1 MTSDKPQKN
10 SRRAPTGSSRE
21 KPASRPVE
29 KQGGESS
36 PLAHLSD
43 SDLHADTVY
52 QPGETPRSGNKQTE
66 SVNLVG
72 KQLGDFKILRRLGQ
86 GGMATVYLAEQV
98 SLKREAAIKVMH
110 SELMSDETHVRR
122 FEREAKAAAGLT
134 HPNIVQV
141 YMTGDFDGTH
151 YIAQEYVRGVNLKEY
166 LARNAPPDCALILKI
181 MRQVTAALHAAA
193 EKGIVHRDIKPENIM
208 ITSRKL
214 IKVADFGLAQIA
226 QAEERVHL
234 TQVGTTMGTPLYM
247 SPEQVNGKALDQ
259 RSDIYSLGVTC
270 YHLISGRPP
279 FHGETALSI
288 AVKHLNEAAPSL
300 KNRRPDLPEELCDL
314 VHRMM
319 EKDPD
324 KRPANASALMQEIRK
339 IPEQPATSVKRDW
352 RSWLPFQGNQG
363 LQKQLATFLLAS
375 LCLGSVAAAVGW
387 VNRPGDPLNAP
398 FQSPQGETA
407 SQPVIPKDNSAML
420 QYFRALRMN
429 DSINGEDGWMAVI
442 EYYPENDIYKP
453 LAQIRLGLLY
463 LKSGRYEEARPIFQ
477 ELADSSQP
485 RYKTNGYA
493 GLMALE
499 SLAQNYKESMN
510 YWDGQVWNHLGD
522 LDEELRAISR
532 LAMERNQKADKNST
546 KEDFDRLRREFEKF
560 DVEPEPQFGS

>member
-1 MTSDKPQKN
+1 MPSDQPQKN
-10 SRRAPTGSSRE
+10 SRKVPSGSSRE
-21 KPASRPVE
+21 KPASRSVE
-29 KQGGESS
+29 EQGGESS
-36 PLAHLSD
+36 SLAHLAD
-43 SDLHADTVY
+43 SDAAADTIY
-52 QPGETPRSGNKQTE
+52 QPTETPQSGKKGPE

-72 KQLGDFKILRRLGQ
+72 KQLDDFKILRRLGQ

-141 YMTGDFDGTH
+141 YMTGDYEGVH
-151 YIAQEYVRGVNLKEY
+151 YIAQEYVRGINLKEY

-181 MRQVTAALHAAA
+181 MRQVTAALNAAA

-226 QAEERVHL
+226 QSDERVHL

-247 SPEQVNGKALDQ
+247 SPEQVNGKPLDQ

-288 AVKHLNEAAPSL
+288 AIKHLNEAAPSL
-300 KNRRPDLPEELCDL
+300 KKRRPDLPEELCDL

-319 EKDPD
+319 AKEPD
-324 KRPANASALMQEIRK
+324 KRPANATELMQEIRK
-339 IPEQPATSVKRDW
+339 IPEQPSVSGKRDW
-352 RSWLPFQGNQG
+352 RSYLPFQGNQG
-363 LQKQLATFLLAS
+363 LQKQLVTFLLAS

-387 VNRPGDPLNAP
+387 VNRPGNPLEAP
-398 FQSPQGETA
+398 VQKTEAGFTA
-407 SQPVIPKDNSAML
+407 GTEIPVEKSAQL
-420 QYFRALRMN
+420 QYFRAMRMK
-429 DSINGEDGWMAVI
+429 DSEDAWQAVI
-442 EYYPENDIYKP
+442 DFEPENEIYKR
-453 LAQIRLGLLY
+453 LAQVRLALLL
-463 LKSGRYEEARPIFQ
+463 LKSGRNEESRKLFE
-477 ELADSSQP
+477 ELSTSGQSNFEAD
-485 RYKTNGYA
+485 GYA

-499 SLAQNYKESMN
+499 SLEDDVSDSQNL
-510 YWDGQVWNHLGD
+510 WDLHVYDHLDD
-522 LDEELRAISR
+522 LDTELRDIVQ
-532 LAMERNQKADKNST
+532 LALVRNQ
-546 KEDFDRLRREFEKF
+546 RLSKDYIKEKF
-560 DVEPEPQFGS
+560 GPYETGQEEPITP